1 VAAAK
6 PNWEVPLRT
15 STTTPLTGAFG
26 DGERPGRCGEGEGEG
41 EVLVA
46 PGASGAVALEGKA
59 FLSSRTPTTTAATRM
74 IALRVEV
81 PKEK

>member
-1 VAAAK
+1 V
-6 PNWEVPLRT
+6 
-15 STTTPLTGAFG
+15 
-26 DGERPGRCGEGEGEG
+26 G
-41 EVLVA
+41 EVFVA